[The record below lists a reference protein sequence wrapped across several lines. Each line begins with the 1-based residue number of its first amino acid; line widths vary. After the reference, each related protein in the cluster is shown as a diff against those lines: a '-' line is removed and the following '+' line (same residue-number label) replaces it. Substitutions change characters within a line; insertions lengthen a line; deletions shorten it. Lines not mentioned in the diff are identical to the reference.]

1 MDPSRAIITSSLQRH
16 SWQPA
21 KSPGSQDGHLR
32 SIMGNNINN
41 DNTNMASQPAA
52 PRAAKNPPGVG
63 PPRAAGLEFVTISHP
78 DDIRE
83 RNTRRKISRHVM
95 KDIGASRRRKP
106 TPNGHGTP
114 PEPPPPQP
122 RSSQPSYNNNTTVTA
137 DAMDSLSIP
146 EPQQTRPRDPF
157 GLSPITALSR
167 HFAARAQQMTNFCMG
182 IPSPGLRVTSL
193 QPLNVRAR
201 VRTMQ

>member
-1 MDPSRAIITSSLQRH
+1 
-16 SWQPA
+16 
-21 KSPGSQDGHLR
+21 
-32 SIMGNNINN
+32 
-41 DNTNMASQPAA
+41 MASQLAA
-52 PRAAKNPPGVG
+52 PRAAKDSQGAG
-63 PPRAAGLEFVTISHP
+63 LPRAAGLEFVTISHP
-78 DDIRE
+78 DDIKD

-114 PEPPPPQP
+114 SEPPPPPP
-122 RSSQPSYNNNTTVTA
+122 RSSQSSYNNTCAVVTA
-137 DAMDSLSIP
+137 HAMDPLSIS

-182 IPSPGLRVTSL
+182 IPSLGLHASSL
-193 QPLNVRAR
+193 QPLNVCAR